1 MITVTQHVMA
11 YRAEQDRIRALLPD
25 GFTSLRPVLRI
36 DAELRTHAGQES
48 AALELITPV
57 TGHGKSG
64 WLAVAHWDSA
74 HDELTVR
81 RDGATTTFQLPFL
94 TISYTGVGIEGGC
107 PAERSNDGCFFL
119 DDGVL
124 TFRPVEQLRGINKE
138 FCDCTFAFSFA
149 AGDAHGTSTRE
160 TLPAFLEPTATAY
173 PRQAL
178 TAANAAAIPCEQVL
192 GTYHVTFLR
201 QGERPRLAVL

>member
-36 DAELRTHAGQES
+36 DAELRSHAGQET

-57 TGHGKSG
+57 GGHGRRG
-64 WLAVAHWDSA
+64 WLAIAHWDSA
-74 HDELTVR
+74 HDGLTVR
-81 RDGATTTFQLPFL
+81 QEGATTTFRLPFL

-107 PAERSNDGCFFL
+107 PAERDNDGCFFL
-119 DDGVL
+119 DGNGL
-124 TFRPVEQLRGINKE
+124 AFRPVERLRGIPKE
-138 FCDCTFAFSFA
+138 FCDCSFAFSFA

-160 TLPAFLEPTATAY
+160 TLPAFPEPVGTAY
-173 PRQAL
+173 PRLAL
-178 TAANAAAIPCEQVL
+178 TGPNAAAIPCEQVL
-192 GTYHVTFLR
+192 GSYRITFLR
-201 QGERPRLAVL
+201 QGARPLLPAR